1 MICVICKTGTTS
13 PGSTTVT
20 LQRANS
26 VIVIRDVPANICQDC
41 GEYYLNE
48 QVARKVYKLA
58 EDADQRN
65 AEVEIL
71 HYAA

>member
-58 EDADQRN
+58 EDAVQRN